1 MTADAQTVPSSR
13 EFTLLGVTY
22 GLYALG
28 LVIFW
33 PAVVGLIIAYVKR
46 GDARGSIIE
55 SHYGWLIRTFWWW
68 VGWFMLA
75 VVGMVVMVLPGA
87 IEMGRK
93 MEATQMLSVP
103 WQLIGGAIAGGTVIL
118 LVWFWVVY
126 RLLRGTL
133 RLADGRA
140 VP

>member
-1 MTADAQTVPSSR
+1 MTADAETVPSSR

-33 PAVVGLIIAYVKR
+33 PAVVGLILAYVKR

-68 VGWFMLA
+68 VGWFTLA

>member
-1 MTADAQTVPSSR
+1 MNADAETVPSSR

-33 PAVVGLIIAYVKR
+33 PAVVGLILAYVKR

-55 SHYGWLIRTFWWW
+55 SHYSWLIRTFWWW
-68 VGWFMLA
+68 VGWFTLA
-75 VVGMVVMVLPGA
+75 VGGMVAMVLPGA
-87 IEMGRK
+87 IEMGKR

-103 WQLIGGAIAGGTVIL
+103 WQVLGGAIAGGTVIL